1 MSSMARRPWI
11 PGLALAVGA
20 ALLGVI
26 RLAEHRAP
34 ALNPSVQFEDET
46 PDAPVDAGPR
56 VAATMVDRVQL
67 FSTGNADDRMT
78 LDGPELTALLRHAA
92 SGLLPSGITA
102 PRVRIMGS
110 EVHLDARASRDALSA
125 SADLG
130 SVLGV
135 LPDTLDVTL
144 RGRVIR
150 NGPGGVAF
158 QIDHARVSHISL
170 PRGVI
175 AAIVAELPG
184 GLAQGVPA
192 RQTSDMAR
200 GVPAIQ
206 LPWPNGITS
215 VLVRDGLLVLERAEP
230 ILDRAVDGSGSP

>member
-1 MSSMARRPWI
+1 MSSMAGRRWI
-11 PGLALAVGA
+11 PGLGIAVGA
-20 ALLGVI
+20 ALFGVD
-26 RLAEHRAP
+26 RMAEDRAP
-34 ALNPSVQFEDET
+34 ALEPSVQFEAGT
-46 PDAPVDAGPR
+46 PDAQVDAGPR

-67 FSTGNADDRMT
+67 FRTGNAGDRMT

-92 SGLLPSGITA
+92 SGLLPPGISA

-110 EVHLDARASRDALSA
+110 EVRLDARASRDALSA

-130 SVLGV
+130 SVIDL

-150 NGPGGVAF
+150 NGPGGFAF
-158 QIDHARVSHISL
+158 QIEHARVSQIPL
-170 PRGVI
+170 PGGVI
-175 AAIVAELPG
+175 SAIVAELPG

-192 RQTSDMAR
+192 RQTSDTVR

-206 LPWPNGITS
+206 LPWPHGITS
-215 VLVRDGLLVLERAEP
+215 ALVRDGVLVLERAEP
-230 ILDRAVDGSGSP
+230 IMDRVVDGSGSP

>member
-1 MSSMARRPWI
+1 MAGRRWI
-11 PGLALAVGA
+11 PGLGIAVGA
-20 ALLGVI
+20 ALFGVD
-26 RLAEHRAP
+26 RMAEDRAP
-34 ALNPSVQFEDET
+34 ALEPSVQFEAGT
-46 PDAPVDAGPR
+46 PDAQVDAGPR

-67 FSTGNADDRMT
+67 FRTGNAGDRMT

-92 SGLLPSGITA
+92 SGLLPPGISA

-110 EVHLDARASRDALSA
+110 EVRLDARASRDALSA

-130 SVLGV
+130 SVIDL

-150 NGPGGVAF
+150 NGPVGFAF
-158 QIDHARVSHISL
+158 QIEHARVSQIPL
-170 PRGVI
+170 PGGVI
-175 AAIVAELPG
+175 SAIVAELPG

-192 RQTSDMAR
+192 RQTSDTVR

-206 LPWPNGITS
+206 LPWPHGITS
-215 VLVRDGLLVLERAEP
+215 ALVRDGVLVLERSEP
-230 ILDRAVDGSGSP
+230 IMDRVVDGSGSP